1 MESES
6 LCLHAGYTPGN
17 GEPRVLPITQSTT
30 FTYESTEAVARLFDL
45 QDEGFFYSRL
55 GNPTIDAVERKIAAL
70 EGGAGALCTAS
81 GQSANLLAI
90 LNLAHSGDHVISTSS
105 IYGGTFNLF
114 GVTLKKMGV
123 EVSFVDQTAPDA
135 DIEKLIRPTT
145 RAIFGE
151 TLTNASL
158 DVLDIRRMAALAHR
172 HGLPLIVDNTF
183 ATPILCRPF
192 EFGADI
198 VVHST
203 SKYMDGHAVQLGGV
217 IVDSGS
223 FDWTRGRFPEFTE
236 PDPSYHGLIYTQAF
250 GKAAYIVKA
259 RVQLMRDLGCCQTP
273 QGAFYTNLG
282 LETLPLRMRQHC
294 ADGADNFL
302 ADLFITLLRDDLHDI
317 QQLETRLTDLEQAVL
332 SDETDGFLKQMSAI
346 RKQLHRNNRFYAQ
359 LSDFA
364 SSLLEEA
371 ADLFDR
377 HSTRRWNYFLRKVEH
392 LRDETRLLH
401 EYASQISSEY
411 QAQVDIMQNQVMK
424 LLTIVTTIFLPL
436 SLLAG
441 WYGMNFDGMPELRWA
456 WGYPVLIVAAVVI
469 VLALIRFFK
478 RRKWL

>member
-294 ADGADNFL
+294 ANAEAVARHLAAHPKVENVVYPRLESHPHKAL
-302 ADLFITLLRDDLHDI
+302 ADIYLPKGGSGVVSFTLKGGRDAGIRFIDALRFVSLQVHVADIRSCVLHPASSTHRQLTDQQLRDAGITPGMIRFSVGLEHINDI
-317 QQLETRLTDLEQAVL
+317 LADVDQALEQA
-332 SDETDGFLKQMSAI
+332 
-346 RKQLHRNNRFYAQ
+346 
-359 LSDFA
+359 
-364 SSLLEEA
+364 
-371 ADLFDR
+371 
-377 HSTRRWNYFLRKVEH
+377 
-392 LRDETRLLH
+392 
-401 EYASQISSEY
+401 
-411 QAQVDIMQNQVMK
+411 
-424 LLTIVTTIFLPL
+424 
-436 SLLAG
+436 
-441 WYGMNFDGMPELRWA
+441 
-456 WGYPVLIVAAVVI
+456 
-469 VLALIRFFK
+469 
-478 RRKWL
+478 